1 VSFRFSYGLNIS
13 CSISSISKLRGKPA
27 RDGKRLT
34 GSYWTALAA
43 IDFLMG
49 A

>member
-27 RDGKRLT
+27 R
-34 GSYWTALAA
+34 
-43 IDFLMG
+43 
-49 A
+49 